1 VRTARIA
8 KCTKQSGLLATPIS
22 RSVLGASSRA
32 HRIKCSWFNTSSCR
46 VNAAIRCD
54 ATHARRQRLVSLPTM
69 NVQRQPHG
77 FHDAVRLHAT
87 LCVVCIVYRAAHGV
101 RRTSPQKVT
110 MLMRLPSDDPTL
122 AILRFSLS
130 QLAGVPID
138 AFCVVAR
145 SLPHT
150 SHYCQPEVVRHRSRR
165 IAQVLKFAH
174 KHWHVRSLVQLG
186 SGMQM

>member
-1 VRTARIA
+1 MRTARIA

-69 NVQRQPHG
+69 NVQRQPHE

-110 MLMRLPSDDPTL
+110 MLMRLPSDDPAL
-122 AILRFSLS
+122 AICAFPSHCSPECRCFVSSHEAYHTQPTTANLKWC
-130 QLAGVPID
+130 AIGVD
-138 AFCVVAR
+138 
-145 SLPHT
+145 
-150 SHYCQPEVVRHRSRR
+150 E
-165 IAQVLKFAH
+165 
-174 KHWHVRSLVQLG
+174 
-186 SGMQM
+186 

>member
-1 VRTARIA
+1 
-8 KCTKQSGLLATPIS
+8 
-22 RSVLGASSRA
+22 
-32 HRIKCSWFNTSSCR
+32 
-46 VNAAIRCD
+46 
-54 ATHARRQRLVSLPTM
+54 M
-69 NVQRQPHG
+69 
-77 FHDAVRLHAT
+77 
-87 LCVVCIVYRAAHGV
+87 LCVCMLHCVWCVVLCTAAAHGV

-150 SHYCQPEVVRHRSRR
+150 SHYCQPEVVRHRSESTNSTGT
-165 IAQVLKFAH
+165 QVCTRALACEELSAARFWNAN
-174 KHWHVRSLVQLG
+174 VVT
-186 SGMQM
+186 